1 MRKEIVLL
9 LVAAVLLLG
18 GAAALLETI
27 SISSWNVVSFD
38 PENPKGGIILEPDG
52 DDLPPGPIPL

>member
-1 MRKEIVLL
+1 MMRKGIVLL

-38 PENPKGGIILEPDG
+38 PENSKGGHILNPDG
-52 DDLPPGPIPL
+52 DDLPPAPL

>member
-1 MRKEIVLL
+1 MRKGIVLL

-27 SISSWNVVSFD
+27 SVSSWNVVSFD
-38 PENPKGGIILEPDG
+38 PQDPEGSFILLPDG